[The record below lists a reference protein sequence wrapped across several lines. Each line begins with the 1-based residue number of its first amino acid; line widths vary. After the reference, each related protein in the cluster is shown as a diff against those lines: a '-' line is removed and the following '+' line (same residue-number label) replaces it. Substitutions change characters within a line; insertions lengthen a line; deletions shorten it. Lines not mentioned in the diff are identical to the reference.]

1 LGFGVAIVGDQ
12 VLEDGFCVMADEPGG
27 EVHGIQATTDVAGC
41 AGVGWICGCACR
53 GCGFLGPD
61 SRWPFV
67 GMSSDT
73 TSNAGKSFPVVLI
86 AVAEGLSIGKA
97 VPGVQIE
104 ETSARRGAR
113 LRADWSVI
121 PLGHSREAIA
131 AADS

>member
-1 LGFGVAIVGDQ
+1 
-12 VLEDGFCVMADEPGG
+12 
-27 EVHGIQATTDVAGC
+27 
-41 AGVGWICGCACR
+41 
-53 GCGFLGPD
+53 
-61 SRWPFV
+61 
-67 GMSSDT
+67 MSSDT